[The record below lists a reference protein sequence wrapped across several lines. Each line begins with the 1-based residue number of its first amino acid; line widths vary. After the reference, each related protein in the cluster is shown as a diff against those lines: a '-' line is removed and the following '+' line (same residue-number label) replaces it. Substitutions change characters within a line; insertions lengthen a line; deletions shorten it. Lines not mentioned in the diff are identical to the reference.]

1 MIPDVSELTFV
12 SHPDEVIARDDDF
25 IARAPVGIADRQ
37 ALFSA
42 LAKELEFPA
51 YFGWNWNALDELL
64 RDFSW
69 IPSKRIVLVHD
80 ELPVQMGEDNL
91 KVYLAILIDSVKDW
105 KPGEEHEL
113 VVVFPTAYREQIQQ
127 ILHD

>member
-1 MIPDVSELTFV
+1 M
-12 SHPDEVIARDDDF
+12 
-25 IARAPVGIADRQ
+25 
-37 ALFSA
+37 FSA

>member
-1 MIPDVSELTFV
+1 MIPDVSGLTFV
-12 SHPDEVIARDDDF
+12 SHPDKF
-25 IARAPVGIADRQ
+25 IARVPVGLADRQ
-37 ALFSA
+37 ALFRA
-42 LAKELEFPA
+42 LAKELKFPA
-51 YFGWNWNALDELL
+51 YFGRNWDALDELL

-91 KVYLAILIDSVKDW
+91 KVYLAILVNSVKDW

-113 VVVFPTAYREQIQQ
+113 VVVFPAAYREQIQQ
-127 ILHD
+127 ILQN

>member
-1 MIPDVSELTFV
+1 MIPDVSGLTFV
-12 SHPDEVIARDDDF
+12 SHPDKFIARDDDF
-25 IARAPVGIADRQ
+25 IARVPVGIADRQ
-37 ALFSA
+37 ALFRA
-42 LAKELEFPA
+42 LAKELKFPA
-51 YFGWNWNALDELL
+51 YFGRNWDALDELL

-69 IPSKRIVLVHD
+69 IPSKRIVVVHD

-91 KVYLAILIDSVKDW
+91 KIYLTILIDSVKDW

-127 ILHD
+127 ILQN

>member
-1 MIPDVSELTFV
+1 MIPDVSGLTFV
-12 SHPDEVIARDDDF
+12 SRPDEFIARDDDF
-25 IARAPVGIADRQ
+25 IARVPVGLADRQ
-37 ALFSA
+37 ALFRA
-42 LAKELEFPA
+42 LAKELKFPA
-51 YFGWNWNALDELL
+51 YFGRNWDALDELL

-69 IPSKRIVLVHD
+69 IPSQRIVIIHD

-105 KPGEEHEL
+105 KSGEEHEL
-113 VVVFPTAYREQIQQ
+113 VMVFPTTYREQIQQ